1 MLKTILDDSPLL
13 VETLGQVSR
22 QNFSII
28 PHALVR
34 DPKVTPLAKV
44 VFLALD
50 ARIGQKHSQRV
61 LEKTLAQDLNLSLRS
76 LQRALKELRDA
87 GFLTTYRTGRSN
99 RYQLINP
106 SRVKSV
112 VSDTPNMAGLQIN
125 NSSINKQNS
134 GDDVGE
140 DNFEKIVL
148 KVITAETKVY
158 LQQNPKT
165 KALCLK
171 AQRLGENPH
180 FYAKKVSRHFLAEK
194 KKRLIRRD
202 AGFIVSVCM
211 KAILEGDETITQ
223 EVETPIPAKY
233 DSNEVLDLCTIHADF
248 GALKNAC
255 PLCRREKENKG
266 LVNEPLKPIKP
277 LQEEKFSQLTEGLFK
292 VDK

>member
-1 MLKTILDDSPLL
+1 MLKTILDDSALV
-13 VETLGQVSR
+13 VETLGKVSR

-28 PHALVR
+28 PHSLVR
-34 DPKVTPLAKV
+34 DPKISPLAKV

-61 LEKTLAQDLNLSLRS
+61 LEKTLAQDLDLSLS
-76 LQRALKELRDA
+76 TLKRALKELREA

-99 RYQLINP
+99 RYELINP
-106 SRVKSV
+106 SRVKSDT
-112 VSDTPNMAGLQIN
+112 SDRSNMTSPQIN
-125 NSSINKQNS
+125 NSLINNQYS

-180 FYAKKVSRHFLAEK
+180 SYAGKVSLHFLQEK

-202 AGFIVSVCM
+202 AGFIVSVSM
-211 KAILEGDETITQ
+211 KAILENDDPIIKER
-223 EVETPIPAKY
+223 ETPIPQKY
-233 DSNEVLDLCTIHADF
+233 HSNEPLKLCTKHPDF
-248 GALKNAC
+248 GSLENAC
-255 PLCRREKENKG
+255 PLCRQEKENK
-266 LVNEPLKPIKP
+266 VSASEP
-277 LQEEKFSQLTEGLFK
+277 LQEEKFLQLTEGLFK
-292 VDK
+292 VG

>member
-1 MLKTILDDSPLL
+1 LIASD
-13 VETLGQVSR
+13 LGVSVRTVSR
-22 QNFSII
+22 GI
-28 PHALVR
+28 
-34 DPKVTPLAKV
+34 
-44 VFLALD
+44 
-50 ARIGQKHSQRV
+50 
-61 LEKTLAQDLNLSLRS
+61 
-76 LQRALKELRDA
+76 KELTKYGYLDVQLRGWA
-87 GFLTTYRTGRSN
+87 S
-99 RYQLINP
+99 RYYLKND
-106 SRVKSV
+106 SRIRKPRQKEQGVM
-112 VSDTPNMAGLQIN
+112 TNMAPPQIN
-125 NSSINKQNS
+125 NSYINNQNS

-148 KVITAETKVY
+148 KVINAETKVY

-171 AQRLGENPH
+171 AHRLGEDPH
-180 FYAKKVSRHFLAEK
+180 FYAKKVSKHFLEEK
-194 KKRLIRRD
+194 KKRLIYKD

-223 EVETPIPAKY
+223 EVATPIPAKY

-255 PLCRREKENKG
+255 PLCRKEKENKG
-266 LVNEPLKPIKP
+266 LVNELLKPNKP

>member
-13 VETLGQVSR
+13 VESLGQVSR

-34 DPKVTPLAKV
+34 DLKLSAVDKL

-61 LEKTLAQDLNLSLRS
+61 LENTLAQDLNLSLSTLKRS
-76 LQRALKELRDA
+76 LKRLREA
-87 GFLTTYRTGRSN
+87 GYLTTYRTGRSN
-99 RYQLINP
+99 RYELINP
-106 SRVKSV
+106 SRVKYDS
-112 VSDTPNMAGLQIN
+112 SDRSQVTSPQIN
-125 NSSINKQNS
+125 NSLINKQNS

-165 KALCLK
+165 KALCEK

-180 FYAKKVSRHFLAEK
+180 SYAGKVSKHFLAEK

-202 AGFIVSVCM
+202 AGFIVSVSM
-211 KAILEGDETITQ
+211 KTILENDEPISQ
-223 EVETPIPAKY
+223 EKETPIPPKY
-233 DSNEVLDLCTIHADF
+233 QPNETLKLCTKHPDF
-248 GALKNAC
+248 GALENAC
-255 PLCRREKENKG
+255 GLCRREKENK
-266 LVNEPLKPIKP
+266 VSASEPLKQVKP

-292 VDK
+292 VG